1 MGNKQPDQI
10 RWVAI
15 AITMSGIAAQVGC
28 VPSFNNLIVVP
39 PTHLPAVA
47 RQGGEAMFLHRAVH
61 GTTLLYIEQNQGARL
76 AILDVTDPA
85 YITSAGSVQLD
96 APGPFDFVAALGNQ
110 TELIRFRQN
119 QQNAALDLHQVSAPT
134 VQWMQEPLRG
144 TAAPLED
151 NGSTVS
157 DEDSADVQAIRDYEA
172 MASTENSTELN
183 RVFDAK
189 RVRGE
194 ITRSDTGTTFV
205 LTDSGLFVIRRP
217 AKEITKEFRAL
228 DYVN

>member
-15 AITMSGIAAQVGC
+15 AIATSGIAAQVGC
-28 VPSFNNLIVVP
+28 VASFNNLIVVP

-47 RQGGEAMFLHRAVH
+47 RQGGESMFLHRAVH

-85 YITSAGSVQLD
+85 YIRSVGSVQLD
-96 APGPFDFVAALGNQ
+96 AAGPFDFVAALGNQ
-110 TELIRFRQN
+110 AELIRYRQN
-119 QQNAALDLHQVSAPT
+119 RQNAELNLHEASAPT
-134 VQWMQEPLRG
+134 VQWMQEPLPG
-144 TAAPLED
+144 TAAPLQD

-157 DEDSADVQAIRDYEA
+157 NEAGADVQAIRDYEA
-172 MASTENSTELN
+172 MANTENSIELN
-183 RVFDAK
+183 RVFDANS
-189 RVRGE
+189 VRGE
-194 ITRSDTGTTFV
+194 ITKSDTGTRFV

-217 AKEITKEFRAL
+217 AKEITQEFRTL
-228 DYVN
+228 DYIN